1 VDRRQYV
8 LPAFASRLLI
18 NSTGSLQGM
27 QACFQVLALDD
38 PPSALP
44 QIRQAL
50 TLLGGDHTSTYRLQN
65 PVQIPLPPQ
74 LSCLHWQSSARCAI
88 LCLMAASVLRLIKT
102 RPQFLF
108 HVVISYRNAE
118 YGRCGWT

>member
-1 VDRRQYV
+1 
-8 LPAFASRLLI
+8 
-18 NSTGSLQGM
+18 M

-38 PPSALP
+38 PPSALQ

-50 TLLGGDHTSTYRLQN
+50 TLIGGDHTSAYRLQN
-65 PVQIPLPPQ
+65 PVQFPLPAQ
-74 LSCLHWQSSARCAI
+74 RACLHWQSSALCAI

-108 HVVISYRNAE
+108 HVVISYRDAE
-118 YGRCGWT
+118 CGWCCWT